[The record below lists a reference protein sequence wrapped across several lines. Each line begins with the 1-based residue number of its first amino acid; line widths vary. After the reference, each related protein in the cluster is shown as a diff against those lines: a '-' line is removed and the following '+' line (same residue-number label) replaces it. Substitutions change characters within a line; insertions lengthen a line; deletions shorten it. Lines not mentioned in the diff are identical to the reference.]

1 MGLVL
6 TTLVVSMPF
15 WTHGNQDGIYW
26 ACGHTHALKV
36 AIAQDKKTGL
46 MQQSIEKKK
55 RDEWGTIFQEQTI
68 P

>member
-15 WTHGNQDGIYW
+15 WTYGNQDGIYW

-36 AIAQDKKTGL
+36 AIAYKKPGL

-55 RDEWGTIFQEQTI
+55 RDEWGTIYQEQTI

>member
-15 WTHGNQDGIYW
+15 WTYGNQDGIYW

-36 AIAQDKKTGL
+36 AIAWDKKTGL
-46 MQQSIEKKK
+46 MQQSIE
-55 RDEWGTIFQEQTI
+55 
-68 P
+68 